1 MNRNRKPDIKQF
13 ESIVSLTQD
22 KLFRF
27 AFMRIGVREVAE
39 DMVQDVLL
47 RLFRLMKEGNVIQN
61 PEYYLLRSM
70 SNACADYYRR
80 EKVQEVDIEVI
91 KDIPDV
97 QDREITEEYIR
108 LRRILKGLPHE
119 QEEIIRLK
127 CYDGL
132 KFAEIAD
139 LLDIPEATVKSRFR
153 YAISK
158 IRKTLDI
165 SDSYER

>member
-1 MNRNRKPDIKQF
+1 M
-13 ESIVSLTQD
+13 
-22 KLFRF
+22 
-27 AFMRIGVREVAE
+27 
-39 DMVQDVLL
+39 
-47 RLFRLMKEGNVIQN
+47 
-61 PEYYLLRSM
+61 
-70 SNACADYYRR
+70 
-80 EKVQEVDIEVI
+80 QEVDIEVI